1 MKNVTFFLLLIIFC
15 ISISVRGQVV
25 LFTYAYEGLLNVT
38 EPGAL
43 VSPVFSIQGALSGE
57 SFNTGPLPG
66 SCTYITGS
74 GGYSFS
80 HTNWEAGDAYR
91 FSVNVEGFTDMA
103 FGYCSRASSITLMG
117 SFLCRVSCDGG
128 NNWTTIVNS
137 YIPPS
142 SNTFGFYSGSIPTL
156 CDEAID
162 LWIEIYKVDNA
173 LNTGT
178 RARIDNVTLA
188 GLAVLPIE
196 LAEFSATEENGKVAL
211 NWTTATETDNDF
223 FSVQRSHDG
232 LNFYEIGKLGAAGNS
247 TVATDYSFI
256 DDNPLPG
263 INYYR
268 LHQVDFDGKSSNS
281 PVKSVD
287 FGSNATLSLFP
298 SVTSGEINVLMNDNR
313 VQLVNARVEVYDM
326 VGQLLKSVPYSE
338 NLKLDVNDLTE
349 GTYFVRLTDNQL
361 VFSGNFIKI

>member
-1 MKNVTFFLLLIIFC
+1 MKNVIFYLTFIFLGCLTPFIK
-15 ISISVRGQVV
+15 GQEV
-25 LFTYAYEGLLNVT
+25 LFSYAFDSGLDDP
-38 EPGAL
+38 EPGAIG
-43 VSPVFSIQGALSGE
+43 SPVFSIIGTLS
-57 SFNTGPLPG
+57 SPNFFTGPLPAT
-66 SCTYITGS
+66 CTGS
-74 GGYSFS
+74 TGLSRS
-80 HTNWEAGDAYR
+80 HAGWNTGEAYR
-91 FSVNVEGFTDMA
+91 FTVDATGYTSLAFAYCTRTSNVTV
-103 FGYCSRASSITLMG
+103 G
-117 SFLCRVSCDGG
+117 SFLCRVSCDEGA
-128 NNWTTIVNS
+128 NWTTIVPA
-137 YIPPS
+137 YIPITSFLPA
-142 SNTFGFYSGSIPTL
+142 GGMVPAL
-156 CDEAID
+156 CDEAPI
-162 LWIEIYKVDNA
+162 LWIEIYKVDEPGASGN
-173 LNTGT
+173 NI
-178 RARIDNVTLA
+178 RIDNVTLA

-211 NWTTATETDNDF
+211 NWTTATETNNDF

-232 LNFYEIGKLGAAGNS
+232 LNFYEIGKIEAAGNS
-247 TVATDYSFI
+247 TTATDYNFT

-281 PVKSVD
+281 PVESLD

-338 NLKLDVNDLTE
+338 NLKLDVNDLTN